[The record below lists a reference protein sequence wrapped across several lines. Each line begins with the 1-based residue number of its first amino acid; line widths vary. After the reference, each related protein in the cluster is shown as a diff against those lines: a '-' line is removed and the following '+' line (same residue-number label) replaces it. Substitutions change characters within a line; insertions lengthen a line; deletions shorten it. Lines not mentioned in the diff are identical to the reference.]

1 MGEREKAIKE
11 YTTLL
16 QLSNLPNNLIHPVKK
31 KLKIM
36 SQKNDKLIV
45 TPDYTL
51 IDYTNKN
58 QISIWA

>member
-16 QLSNLPNNLIHPVKK
+16 QLSNLPNNLIHLVKK